1 MIFSTSSANRTQ
13 KKSLLTIR
21 EKPIDRVSSIKL
33 LEVIFNEH
41 LTWKDHVEMLLSKL
55 KSSLYCVIRVKPYLN
70 KESLLT
76 LFHSLIL
83 SHIRYCITTWCFGH
97 NVLLNKLQKI
107 CNKFMKMIFT
117 VFQNLLRIQRKQK

>member
-1 MIFSTSSANRTQ
+1 M
-13 KKSLLTIR
+13 
-21 EKPIDRVSSIKL
+21 
-33 LEVIFNEH
+33 
-41 LTWKDHVEMLLSKL
+41 
-55 KSSLYCVIRVKPYLN
+55 RVKPYLS

-107 CNKFMKMIFT
+107 CNKFKKLYL
-117 VFQNLLRIQRKQK
+117 FQNLLKIQRKQKKTTLCTAYNNFIS